1 MFFVLQ
7 FVNVVSDL
15 HISKNS
21 CIPGIN
27 PTWSC
32 CVIVLLCCWLWFASI
47 LLRILCLY
55 SSVTL
60 VCNFAFVWN
69 YCLVLVPGWWWLHR
83 MRLGMVLL
91 PLQLPGRVSEGYM
104 LNLFSKCLIK
114 FACEVLFCLLE
125 VLKSVSISDLVIGLF
140 IISICSGFSLGRLYL
155 SKNFPISSR
164 LFILL
169 AYSCL

>member
-1 MFFVLQ
+1 
-7 FVNVVSDL
+7 
-15 HISKNS
+15 
-21 CIPGIN
+21 
-27 PTWSC
+27 
-32 CVIVLLCCWLWFASI
+32 
-47 LLRILCLY
+47 
-55 SSVTL
+55 
-60 VCNFAFVWN
+60 
-69 YCLVLVPGWWWLHR
+69 
-83 MRLGMVLL
+83 MVLL